1 MVDARQCVSHIN
13 QSASLITDLFAQ
25 LPD

>member
-1 MVDARQCVSHIN
+1 MVDARKCVSHIN